1 VHTDGIFAAARST
14 APAAA
19 YINLAAM
26 DDLRARLAGVH
37 HGKRQSIP
45 NENLRQIKLR
55 LLQPA
60 NRAEDPYIVAM
71 LIALAQAQQKY
82 SRRANG
88 REFAA
93 TSFKVFLSPRNLS
106 LCYSNQVSR

>member
-1 VHTDGIFAAARST
+1 
-14 APAAA
+14 
-19 YINLAAM
+19 M
-26 DDLRARLAGVH
+26 DDLRAQHAGAH
-37 HGKRQSIP
+37 HGKRQSVP

-88 REFAA
+88 KEFAA
-93 TSFKVFLSPRNLS
+93 TSFKVFLTPRNLA
-106 LCYSNQVSR
+106 LCHSNRLSR